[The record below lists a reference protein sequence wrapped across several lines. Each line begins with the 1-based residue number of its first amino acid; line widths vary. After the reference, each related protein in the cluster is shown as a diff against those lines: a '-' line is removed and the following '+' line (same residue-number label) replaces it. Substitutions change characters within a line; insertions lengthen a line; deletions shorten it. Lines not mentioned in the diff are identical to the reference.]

1 MNSLVVA
8 INVST
13 LGGWGG
19 GIDFLRMIIYSL
31 LVSDRKKNI
40 KVYLLFPYA
49 YSWDVWW
56 KKGIKH
62 IVNKILTSKNIRIKK
77 WHFMSKE
84 LEQVLGDF
92 DSKICI
98 EFYKDGEWESAL
110 KKIGADIIFPIGTS
124 SALNIPKFPF
134 IGYIFDFQ
142 HKYFPNFFSIRD
154 YIAREQSF
162 AYVLLHA
169 SALIVHSAQVK
180 LDIERF
186 YPVCSCKIFD
196 LPFAAV
202 PIEGKK
208 LQNIAQIVFPEIK
221 KQYNLPDRYFVICNQ
236 FWVHKDHITAF
247 RALANICDKNIHIVC
262 TGKTYDYRV
271 PNYFKDLQKEIADV
285 GIQERIHF
293 LGYISKEAQ
302 LAVMYGSLALIQ
314 PTLFDGSPGGI
325 AGGEAV
331 ALGVPVILS
340 DIPVN
345 KLVSGNNIIFFKAK
359 CSEDLAIK
367 MQAILDDPIKRL
379 PYELLYQQ
387 SMERIKKF
395 GDRLYDAFFVV
406 LQNKGKAHDT

>member
-1 MNSLVVA
+1 MNSFVVA

-31 LVSDRKKNI
+31 LVSDRKKNSKI
-40 KVYLLFPYA
+40 YLLFPYA

-56 KKGIKH
+56 KKSIKH
-62 IVNKILTSKNIRIKK
+62 IINKILISKNIKIKK

-84 LEQVLGDF
+84 LEQVLIDF
-92 DSKICI
+92 GSNICI
-98 EFYKDGEWESAL
+98 EFYKNGECEPVL

-124 SALNIPKFPF
+124 ASLKIPKFPF

-142 HKYFPNFFSIRD
+142 HKYFPDFFSVKD
-154 YIAREQSF
+154 YMAREQSF
-162 AYVLLHA
+162 AYLLLHA
-169 SALIVHSAQVK
+169 PALIVHSAQVK

-186 YPVCSCKIFD
+186 YPVCSCKVFD

-202 PIEGKK
+202 PIEKEK
-208 LQNIAQIVFPEIK
+208 FQNIAQVVFPEVK
-221 KQYNLPDRYFVICNQ
+221 RYYNLPDRYFVICNQ
-236 FWVHKDHITAF
+236 FWVHKDHMTAF
-247 RALANICDKNIHIVC
+247 RALVKLCDKNIHIVC
-262 TGKTYDYRV
+262 TGKTFDYRM
-271 PNYFKDLQKEIADV
+271 PNYFKDLQKEIANL

-293 LGYISKEAQ
+293 LGYIPKEAQ
-302 LAVMYGSLALIQ
+302 LAVMYGALALIQ

-359 CSEDLAIK
+359 CSEDLVMK
-367 MQAILDDPIKRL
+367 MQAILDEPIKRL

-387 SMERIKKF
+387 SINRIKKF
-395 GDRLYDAFFVV
+395 GDRLYNAFFVV
-406 LQNKGKAHDT
+406 LKNKGKTDDT